1 MLSPA
6 VAGDFLLKSFGF
18 VVCSAP
24 ERGRQKGKK
33 MRLEKN
39 VNFSLNTDLFYW
51 WHKTEGGLEF
61 RKSERKEC
69 FASGKFDDLMRQ
81 VKNWC
86 AYICQDAKNNVDK
99 KMYDISLSRYVF
111 VTDRDSLLSFRFGDK
126 VCKFILATDGNLIY
140 PSDVRDSLRVPH
152 YFDGVVFPEKMSAE
166 QKALPV
172 FVEEYNL
179 YKAWVRPLN
188 DSDIVVG
195 PDFNQIWPLKGAG
208 QVPVTIEKLL
218 KKKNERIYTAK

>member
-1 MLSPA
+1 
-6 VAGDFLLKSFGF
+6 
-18 VVCSAP
+18 
-24 ERGRQKGKK
+24 

-51 WHKTEGGLEF
+51 WHKTEGGMEF
-61 RKSERKEC
+61 RRSERKES
-69 FASGKFDDLMRQ
+69 FASGKTDDLVQQ

-86 AYICQDAKNNVDK
+86 TYICKDAKNNVDK

-111 VTDRDSLLSFRFGDK
+111 ITDRDNLLSFRFWDRG
-126 VCKFILATDGNLIY
+126 CNFILSTDGCLIY
-140 PSDVRDSLRVPH
+140 PSDIRDSLRVPF
-152 YFDGVVFPEKMSAE
+152 YFDRVVFPEKMSVE

-179 YKAWVRPLN
+179 YNAWVRPLN

-195 PDFNQIWPLKGAG
+195 PDLNQIWPINGAG
-208 QVPVTIEKLL
+208 KVPVTIEKLL

>member
-1 MLSPA
+1 
-6 VAGDFLLKSFGF
+6 
-18 VVCSAP
+18 
-24 ERGRQKGKK
+24 

-51 WHKTEGGLEF
+51 WHKTEGGREF

-69 FASGKFDDLMRQ
+69 FASGEFDDLMRQ

-86 AYICQDAKNNVDK
+86 ASICQDAKNNVDK

-166 QKALPV
+166 QKVLPV